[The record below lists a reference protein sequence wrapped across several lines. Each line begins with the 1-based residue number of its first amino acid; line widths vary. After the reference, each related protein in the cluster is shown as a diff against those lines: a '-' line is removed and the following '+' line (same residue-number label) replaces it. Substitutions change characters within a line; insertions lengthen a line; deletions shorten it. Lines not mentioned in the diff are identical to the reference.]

1 MKTKHTQ
8 GQWIKGTNTAKRDWM
23 KIYSEGKLIAEVK
36 ELSKKGERKAT
47 DFEEEGA
54 NAQLIMY
61 APELLQMVK
70 SLKDCIKRLTNDT
83 EMSQYDI
90 DCEAEW
96 IGEAHELLHKINPN
110 YYQNANQQGT

>member
-23 KIYSEGKLIAEVK
+23 KIYAQGKLIAEVK

-47 DFEEEGA
+47 DVEQEGA
-54 NAQLIMY
+54 NAHLIMY

-70 SLKDCIKRLTNDT
+70 SLKDCIKRLTSDE
-83 EMSQYDI
+83 EMSQFDM
-90 DCEAEW
+90 DAEAEW
-96 IGEAHELLHKINPN
+96 IGDAHELLYKINPD
-110 YYQNANQQGT
+110 YYQNANH

>member
-8 GQWIKGTNTAKRDWM
+8 GQWIKGTNTSSRDWM
-23 KIYSEGKLIAEVK
+23 KIYAEGKLIAEVK

-54 NAQLIMY
+54 NAHLIAH

-70 SLKDCIKRLTNDT
+70 DLKDCIKRLTSDT
-83 EMSQYDI
+83 ELSQFDM
-90 DCEAEW
+90 DLEAEW
-96 IGEAHELLHKINPN
+96 IGDAHELLYKINPD
-110 YYQNANQQGT
+110 YYRNANQ

>member
-1 MKTKHTQ
+1 MKVKHTT
-8 GQWIKGTNTAKRDWM
+8 GQWIKGTNNATRDWM

-47 DFEEEGA
+47 DFEQEGA

-70 SLKDCIKRLTNDT
+70 DLKDCIKRLTSDE
-83 EMSQYDI
+83 EMSQFDM
-90 DCEAEW
+90 DAEAQW
-96 IGEAHELLHKINPN
+96 IGDAHELLYKINPD
-110 YYQNANQQGT
+110 YYRNANQ